1 MAGGGNRIVYWTEEK
16 LTKLFA
22 NYRENKR
29 EQKIFGYNNEKT
41 AFLEHCLKHLDEYE
55 RDLLQNTMLEGIS
68 IRKYS
73 KITGFSRNFIAKQQ
87 RLLITQLTKIFN
99 IKFSFDNSKSTY

>member
-1 MAGGGNRIVYWTEEK
+1 MNWTEEK
-16 LTKLFA
+16 ITMLLT

-29 EQKIFGYNNEKT
+29 EQKILGYNNEKT

-55 RDLLQNTMLEGIS
+55 RDLLEKTMLEGVS

-73 KITGFSRNFIAKQQ
+73 KISGFSRNFIAKQQ
-87 RLLITQLTKIFN
+87 HLLISQLTKIFN
-99 IKFSFDNSKSTY
+99 IKFSFDQPQQVT